1 MKKKP
6 TTYISPIISPPPQK
20 KINIDIFLFML
31 SEAISSI
38 KSAYNFFPSYKISQF
53 SFFHIIKLTAS
64 RYRIEIMLAPSTAA
78 IDNDTQIYICQISE
92 RPLPLTINTGT
103 LLNSHALLGQEIHL
117 IKDCIFYFNIANRWH
132 NKDRTLSSDQEPK
145 TFLLDDD
152 FKDWILNFDQN
163 LITTNSYISSFWMYF
178 WQFSHFLFEYI

>member
-1 MKKKP
+1 
-6 TTYISPIISPPPQK
+6 
-20 KINIDIFLFML
+20 ML

-117 IKDCIFYFNIANRWH
+117 KDCIFYFNIANRWH

-163 LITTNSYISSFWMYF
+163 LITTNSYFSSFWMYF
-178 WQFSHFLFEYI
+178 WQFSHFLCEYI

>member
-1 MKKKP
+1 MKWKKNNDNIYF
-6 TTYISPIISPPPQK
+6 TNNKPPPQK

-132 NKDRTLSSDQEPK
+132 NKDRTLSSD
-145 TFLLDDD
+145 
-152 FKDWILNFDQN
+152 
-163 LITTNSYISSFWMYF
+163 
-178 WQFSHFLFEYI
+178 